1 MIAATCLAAMIF
13 FEARGESIEG
23 QMAVGEVAIN
33 RMESPRWPN
42 DICAVTQQRKQFS
55 YTHDGLSDDPK
66 KHINNSIDAEAFEVA
81 KIIAKE
87 LLTGKGRI
95 GLTSTHYH
103 TVDVAPYWS
112 QTYPKDGRI
121 GRHYFY
127 TAPKY
132 K

>member
-13 FEARGESIEG
+13 FEARGESLEG

-42 DICAVTQQRKQFS
+42 DICAVVMQKKQFS
-55 YTHDGLSDDPK
+55 YTHDGLSDNPER
-66 KHINNSIDAEAFEVA
+66 HINNSIDAQAFEVA

-95 GLTSTHYH
+95 GLTSTHFH
-103 TVDVAPYWS
+103 TVEVAPYWS
-112 QTYPKDGRI
+112 HIFQRDGRI

-127 TAPKY
+127 TDTK
-132 K
+132 

>member
-1 MIAATCLAAMIF
+1 MIAATCLAALIF
-13 FEARGESIEG
+13 FEARGESLEG
-23 QMAVGEVAIN
+23 QIAVGEVAIN

-42 DICAVTQQRKQFS
+42 DICAVTKQRKQFS
-55 YTHDGLSDDPK
+55 YTHDGLSDNPE

-81 KIIAKE
+81 KIIARE
-87 LLTGKGRI
+87 LLTEGKMI

-112 QTYPKDGRI
+112 HIFQRDGRI

-127 TAPKY
+127 TDTK
-132 K
+132 

>member
-1 MIAATCLAAMIF
+1 MIAVTCLAALIF

-23 QMAVGEVAIN
+23 QIAVGEVAIN
-33 RMESPRWPN
+33 RMESPRWPD
-42 DICAVTQQRKQFS
+42 DICAVAMQKRQFS
-55 YTHDGLSDDPK
+55 YTHDGLSDDPR

-81 KIIAKE
+81 KIIAKK
-87 LLTGKGRI
+87 LLTEGKMI

-112 QTYPKDGRI
+112 HIFQRDGRL

-127 TAPKY
+127 TDTK
-132 K
+132 